1 MSQDPSQRLMLQCA
15 GCEYAVNEEG
25 RRQPW
30 PPLLWSMQHDITDI
44 CGIRRDCWKLPLR
57 FLNSFVLSLMFPAK
71 VSLGECSNRLVLSVT
86 VSSVTFASSLTKV
99 SHESHRKPLANW
111 KLCAGPE
118 LWWLL
123 LQAMPFFQ
131 CQKWPYQEETRL
143 HASPASLVTVNCK
156 VFSFKFQQEVLR
168 FSQRY
173 PTSKW
178 NA

>member
-1 MSQDPSQRLMLQCA
+1 MQLM
-15 GCEYAVNEEG
+15 
-25 RRQPW
+25 
-30 PPLLWSMQHDITDI
+30 
-44 CGIRRDCWKLPLR
+44 RRDVDNLDLHCFEACSMISLTFAVSVGLLKVAIEVFKQFR
-57 FLNSFVLSLMFPAK
+57 TSLMFPAK

-99 SHESHRKPLANW
+99 SHESHRKSLANW

-143 HASPASLVTVNCK
+143 HASPASLVSVNCK